1 MRQQIVMFQMSNIPG
16 TNETAVSINVE
27 DGHHAS
33 MPVMFD
39 VANIQG
45 RADRDNIRG
54 GSAVQMS
61 GPGSIAGHAR
71 GQRGSAPRVRGR
83 VGPTGLARDGRGRA
97 VAGCVNNSAGRGGGK
112 YLEDGVMED
121 GVVEDGY

>member
-1 MRQQIVMFQMSNIPG
+1 MFQMSNIPG

-61 GPGSIAGHAR
+61 GRGSIAGHAR
-71 GQRGSAPRVRGR
+71 GQRGSASRGR
-83 VGPTGLARDGRGRA
+83 GRGGPTGLARDGRGRA
-97 VAGCVNNSAGRGGGK
+97 VAGCVNNSASRGGGK
-112 YLEDGVMED
+112 
-121 GVVEDGY
+121 

>member
-1 MRQQIVMFQMSNIPG
+1 MSNIPD

-27 DGHHAS
+27 DGQHAS

-45 RADRDNIRG
+45 RAGQDNIRG

-61 GPGSIAGHAR
+61 G
-71 GQRGSAPRVRGR
+71 
-83 VGPTGLARDGRGRA
+83 
-97 VAGCVNNSAGRGGGK
+97 
-112 YLEDGVMED
+112 
-121 GVVEDGY
+121 